1 VINDFAIC
9 YPFGR
14 NEKNEWMKPSENLAT
29 MVVCKGLS
37 KMSFKKAVKAAQSV
51 KIYR

>member
-1 VINDFAIC
+1 VQRC
-9 YPFGR
+9 TKGR

-37 KMSFKKAVKAAQSV
+37 KMSFKKVVKAAQSV